1 MIMTKNT
8 DQNEGFKFKTAK
20 NDGFGASVARK
31 LQPGDLVEW
40 DSWSESLETEV
51 FETKC
56 GLLLDII
63 KEKRFS
69 GWQYMAKI
77 SPFGPENEV
86 ILPLISIRKMQK
98 RN

>member
-1 MIMTKNT
+1 MSEK
-8 DQNEGFKFKTAK
+8 KFKSIK
-20 NDGFGASVARK
+20 NDGLGASVCRK
-31 LQPGDLVEW
+31 LQAGDLVEW
-40 DSWSESLETEV
+40 DSWSESLETET

-56 GLLLDII
+56 GLLLEVF
-63 KEKRFS
+63 KEKRLS

-86 ILPLISIRKMQK
+86 IMPLISLRKMQK